1 MAKPVVAVVG
11 RPNVGKSTF
20 FNYLSGRRISIVEET
35 PGVTRDRIYSDV
47 EWRGRTFAL
56 VDTGGIEPFSADEI
70 AGQMRFQAQAAVE
83 SADAVVFMVDVR
95 DGLTAADEEVADLLR
110 KSGKPMVVAVN
121 KADTP
126 GPMPAQAFE
135 FFDLAMGDVHTVS
148 SIHGLGMGDLLD
160 AIFDMLPP
168 ESGDEGPE
176 GAIRIAVVGKPNVG
190 KSSFANKALGEERMI
205 TSDVPG
211 TTRDAVDIECTR
223 GGDRFIFI
231 DTAGIR
237 RRSKVTASIER
248 YSVMRAWSAIE
259 RADVCLLMVD
269 AQEGVTEQ
277 DARIAGYAHDAGKA
291 SAVLVNKWD
300 LIAKDTGVA
309 EKYRDGVLTKL
320 GFMRYAPVQF
330 ISALTGQRV
339 ESVFGLVRGIY
350 ANASFRVPTGLLN
363 DILIE
368 AMSTAQPPSDKGK
381 RLKIYYMS
389 QVGIRPPT
397 FVTFV
402 NDMSLMHYSYAR
414 YIENSLRRAFRFEG
428 TPIRLIARERG
439 DRA

>member
-35 PGVTRDRIYSDV
+35 PGVTRDRIYADV
-47 EWRGRTFAL
+47 EWRGREFTL
-56 VDTGGIEPFSADEI
+56 VDTGGIEPFSEDDI
-70 AGQMRFQAQAAVE
+70 AGQMRYQAQVAVDA
-83 SADAVVFMVDVR
+83 ADAVVFMVDVR
-95 DGLTAADEEVADLLR
+95 DGLTSADEEVADLLR

-126 GPMPAQAFE
+126 GPTPAQAYE
-135 FFDLAMGDVHTVS
+135 FFDLAMGDVLTVS

-160 AIFDMLPP
+160 AVLGLLPP
-168 ESGDEGPE
+168 DSGDDGGS

-190 KSSFANKALGEERMI
+190 KSSFTNRILGEARMI
-205 TSDVPG
+205 TNDAPG
-211 TTRDAVDIECTR
+211 TTRDAVDVECRR
-223 GGDRFIFI
+223 GGDSFVFI

-237 RRSKVTASIER
+237 RRSKVTAPIER
-248 YSVMRAWSAIE
+248 YGVMRAWSAIE
-259 RADVCLLMVD
+259 RADICLLMVD
-269 AQEGVTEQ
+269 AREGVTEQ
-277 DARIAGYAHDAGKA
+277 DAKIAGFAHDAGKGA
-291 SAVLVNKWD
+291 AVLVNKWD
-300 LIAKDTGVA
+300 LVDKAPGAAESCRAGVH
-309 EKYRDGVLTKL
+309 EKL
-320 GFMRYAPVQF
+320 GFMRYAPVLL

-339 ESVFGLVRGIY
+339 ESVFGHVRSIY

-389 QVGIRPPT
+389 QVGVRPPT
-397 FVTFV
+397 FVMFV
-402 NDMSLMHYSYAR
+402 NDKDLMHYSYAR
-414 YIENSLRRAFRFEG
+414 YVENVLRKAFRFDG
-428 TPIRLIARERG
+428 TPIRLITREKG